1 MQTERNHLGV
11 KFNAADLTVMSSW
24 GVKGTGWDGQ
34 RSPLALCVTIT
45 QHLQLC
51 VQLMRLQKELWEL
64 FSCSQKSKLSP

>member
-1 MQTERNHLGV
+1 
-11 KFNAADLTVMSSW
+11 MSSW

-51 VQLMRLQKELWEL
+51 MQLMRLQKELWEL
-64 FSCSQKSKLSP
+64 FSRSQKSKLSP